1 MNVAATRAKFRF
13 YMIGDKNVWMCKP
26 VRVAREYIK
35 EIILGKDIDEMLGI
49 TVEKELLDFSVFSS
63 QDKESI
69 TNASTKDGN
78 SKQENTDSQV
88 CPKCGKSLVE
98 RNGKF
103 GRFLGCTGFP
113 GCNYTKSV

>member
-1 MNVAATRAKFRF
+1 M
-13 YMIGDKNVWMCKP
+13 YE
-26 VRVAREYIK
+26 VRVARECIK
-35 EIILGKDIDEMLGI
+35 DIILGKDIDEGLGNTI
-49 TVEKELLDFSVFSS
+49 EKELLGSSVLPS
-63 QDKESI
+63 QNKESI
-69 TNASTKDGN
+69 PNASTKDSN

-88 CPKCGKSLVE
+88 CPKCGKPLVE